1 VDRASD
7 RERSI
12 GGAGKLSQSDIDEK
26 AGPAEQDVRLKG
38 AGVLITGA
46 SSGIGRATAIE
57 LARAG
62 CRVAVAARRADRLEE
77 TASRCR
83 EHGAEV
89 LVRPTDVSRRDECFG
104 LVTEVT
110 STFGSV
116 DILVNNAGFALLD
129 RIESA
134 DIDEVR
140 RMIDTNLLGAFHC
153 TQAVLP
159 QMLER
164 RDGTIVNVSSITGL
178 MGYAGMGMYGAT
190 KFAMT
195 GMTEALRDE
204 VIDRGVRVI
213 LVCPGATSSEFFI
226 HAEQNKIPAAS
237 RLVSRLAP
245 EDVAKGIRKAIERE
259 RVRVIVPFAAHLY
272 IRFKELAPRSA
283 HYIMRKVS
291 SALTRKGS

>member
-1 VDRASD
+1 M
-7 RERSI
+7 
-12 GGAGKLSQSDIDEK
+12 
-26 AGPAEQDVRLKG
+26 RLKG
-38 AGVLITGA
+38 AVALVTGA
-46 SSGIGRATAIE
+46 SSGIGRAAAIE
-57 LARAG
+57 LASAG

-77 TASRCR
+77 TAVRCR
-83 EHGAEV
+83 EAGGEV
-89 LVRPTDVSRRDECFG
+89 LVRPADVAKRQECFE
-104 LVTEVT
+104 LVAEVT
-110 STFGSV
+110 SMFGRV

-134 DIDEVR
+134 HIDDVR

-164 RDGTIVNVSSITGL
+164 RDGAIVNISSITGL

-195 GMTEALRDE
+195 GMTESLRDE

-213 LVCPGATSSEFFI
+213 LVCPGSTRSEFFI
-226 HAEQNKIPAAS
+226 YAEQNKIPAAS

-245 EDVAKGIRKAIERE
+245 EDVAKSIRKALEKE

-291 SALTRKGS
+291 SVFTRKGS